1 MAGKNKAVK
10 EGKMRIKT
18 GGDNYLFNPFE
29 GDSRDGVKMKDSQ
42 LLFVFGGKDI
52 NGKTVNPH
60 GYPSSPCGNYKSVWK
75 ELYLFDA
82 KSMLN
87 GGDVEKLALLSQMGN
102 VLYGKYRATLQRISS
117 SNASFARLVIN
128 LSLNFGFDD
137 TIISIDQGNL
147 AATGL
152 KITAAKGVLQRL
164 HGLGIIIFL
173 RGRGSRD
180 KNARNIPTGF
190 VLHPCIQ
197 KSINE
202 YMGLIHSGKMDL
214 EGLQYIDVKVR
225 DIK

>member
-1 MAGKNKAVK
+1 MKVK
-10 EGKMRIKT
+10 TRGN
-18 GGDNYLFNPFE
+18 NYLFNPFE
-29 GDSRDGVKMKDSQ
+29 GDNRDGVKMKDSQ
-42 LLFVFGGKDI
+42 LLFVFGGKDV
-52 NGKTVNPH
+52 NGKPVNPH

-82 KSMLN
+82 KGMLN
-87 GGDVEKLALLSQMGN
+87 GGDAEKLALLGQMGN

-117 SNASFARLVIN
+117 ANASFARLVIN
-128 LSLNFGFDD
+128 IALNFGFDD

-173 RGRGSRD
+173 RGRGSREKD
-180 KNARNIPTGF
+180 ARNIPTGF

-197 KSINE
+197 KSINDH
-202 YMGLIHSGKMDL
+202 MGLIHSGKLDL

-225 DIK
+225 EDN